1 MLSLPNHERKKYPNS
16 IKLGNTPGDH
26 FLIYCSIA
34 DNYKLVLATTNQG
47 VKSYD
52 WPLIADAEL
61 HTLEAVY
68 DGARMILK
76 LDGQTVVD
84 VAANFTI
91 QLAGS
96 PRFFVAHRPGES
108 IWKGTI
114 YDMDIYEQCRGAAL
128 LF

>member
-1 MLSLPNHERKKYPNS
+1 
-16 IKLGNTPGDH
+16 
-26 FLIYCSIA
+26 
-34 DNYKLVLATTNQG
+34 
-47 VKSYD
+47 
-52 WPLIADAEL
+52 
-61 HTLEAVY
+61 LEAVY
-68 DGARMILK
+68 DGAARMILK

-114 YDMDIYEQCRGAAL
+114 YDMDISMNGAQVLHYSFDGNTLDNSGQGNELVLTGATA
-128 LF
+128 FV